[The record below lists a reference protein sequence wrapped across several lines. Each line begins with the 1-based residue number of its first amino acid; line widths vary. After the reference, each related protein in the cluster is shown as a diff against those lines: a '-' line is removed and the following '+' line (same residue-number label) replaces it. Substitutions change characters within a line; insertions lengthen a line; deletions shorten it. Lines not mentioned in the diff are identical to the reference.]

1 MKHTYTIPAATLAL
15 CLLALANKAPAE
27 ELTAVIRPFHD
38 YVPQAGFASLRKR
51 IAQTRWP
58 DKGAVSGRAHL
69 TKLQVLIHWG
79 TDYDWRKAEAKINA
93 NPRCITML
101 DEVDEDHG

>member
-15 CLLALANKAPAE
+15 CLLALANEAPAE
-27 ELTAVIRPFHD
+27 ELTAAIRPFHD

-58 DKGAVSGRAHL
+58 DATAKPADLQPRVSCGRGLAACWLAL
-69 TKLQVLIHWG
+69 TP
-79 TDYDWRKAEAKINA
+79 DS
-93 NPRCITML
+93 
-101 DEVDEDHG
+101 